1 MPRRLRRAAVV
12 AGPLAVVLVAA
23 GAYAVTR
30 DEGSPDVTTGVVGR
44 ADVREVVEAP
54 GSVVAKATATV
65 SSPADGTVLRLRV
78 RDGQQVTAG
87 QVLLRIDSPEAEARL
102 DQARRADAEAADAA
116 VVDVPSGGL
125 GEQQRQADAAAE
137 RGFAQ
142 ARAAANAIP
151 DVTAR
156 ARALAA
162 VATAEGQYA
171 AASNAAADAAR
182 RVDAG
187 LGGLARAL
195 SSLAS
200 AQRVQTRA
208 AVEVAEQTVEALVVR
223 APIGGTVTLAP
234 AGGGGGGDQL
244 AGALDSLPAQ
254 LQGQASEL
262 LGGAAGA
269 SSGGGS
275 AAGAGAI
282 TEGAPVSAGT
292 SLLTVT
298 DASTVSLVAEVDE
311 TDILLVRRGVRASV
325 ELDAVQ
331 DATYSAAVSSVESAP
346 AASTGGG
353 VTYRVRLRLLEGKL
367 ADGSD
372 APQPRPGMSAVVD
385 LAVRTVRDALAVPV
399 AAVFRDGDQDTVWV
413 ERTGRA
419 EKRRV
424 TLGAQAEDMVQVTA
438 GLKGGETVVVRG
450 ADRVRDGQ
458 GLG

>member
-1 MPRRLRRAAVV
+1 M
-12 AGPLAVVLVAA
+12 
-23 GAYAVTR
+23 
-30 DEGSPDVTTGVVGR
+30 
-44 ADVREVVEAP
+44 
-54 GSVVAKATATV
+54 
-65 SSPADGTVLRLRV
+65 
-78 RDGQQVTAG
+78 
-87 QVLLRIDSPEAEARL
+87 
-102 DQARRADAEAADAA
+102 
-116 VVDVPSGGL
+116 
-125 GEQQRQADAAAE
+125 
-137 RGFAQ
+137 
-142 ARAAANAIP
+142 
-151 DVTAR
+151 
-156 ARALAA
+156 
-162 VATAEGQYA
+162 
-171 AASNAAADAAR
+171 
-182 RVDAG
+182 
-187 LGGLARAL
+187 
-195 SSLAS
+195 
-200 AQRVQTRA
+200 
-208 AVEVAEQTVEALVVR
+208 
-223 APIGGTVTLAP
+223 
-234 AGGGGGGDQL
+234 
-244 AGALDSLPAQ
+244 
-254 LQGQASEL
+254 